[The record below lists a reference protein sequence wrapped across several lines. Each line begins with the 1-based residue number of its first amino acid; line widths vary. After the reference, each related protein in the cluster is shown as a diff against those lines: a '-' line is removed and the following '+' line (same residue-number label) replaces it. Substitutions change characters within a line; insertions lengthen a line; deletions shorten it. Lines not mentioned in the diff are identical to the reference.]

1 MTDLELAKELQERL
15 GLNPKAEWMQKRII
29 NKTKELELL
38 IIAYGLHEKVANIS
52 KILGEHSRIDYMFK
66 IDSEIIHSEAERDFV
81 LLYLEHDIFIDK
93 KLELIE
99 KREKISKARIIPR
112 PAPAPKTGG
121 FMKNI
126 Y

>member
-15 GLNPKAEWMQKRII
+15 GLNPKAEWMQKRMI
-29 NKTKELELL
+29 NKTDKLELS
-38 IIAYGLHEKVANIS
+38 IIAYGLQSRVIDIEKLFGKDAI
-52 KILGEHSRIDYMFK
+52 IDAQFI

-93 KLELIE
+93 KIELIE
-99 KREKISKARIIPR
+99 KREKISRARLTP
-112 PAPAPKTGG
+112 PPPKMGG
-121 FMKNI
+121 FMKDI